1 MRRVLTLRLDAIGDA
16 ILWNGAAGPLRDAF
30 PGANF
35 AAVCRPGCEAVL
47 STNPFLDSVIVVDP
61 ADPSHAAAR
70 INAWAPDILL
80 HPVRSREPQAEA
92 IVARS
97 EAPIKIAL
105 QSDTANATRAQIAD
119 FDTRYTRLV
128 ATPEEPRG
136 ELDRHADF
144 LRGFGVEAGSI
155 LPRVWLTPEDHA
167 EAQAVIASEGFEP
180 AGSIAVFPTARWS
193 YKLYPRW
200 PEALALSLRAMPSI
214 TTVLAMGAAEAR
226 PGAVSI
232 RDGLAAMTPGVRV
245 VDLSGRTTLRGC
257 MALLGRCRLMAS
269 NDTFAVHA
277 ACALGVPQ
285 AVVVGGGHLGRFLPY
300 DPLTTVATLPLE
312 CDGCDWRCRHSRAHC
327 IKDIPPETVAL
338 AITLAAGP
346 RPERPRLVT
355 PDGPFDPA
363 TPARGHA
370 PGWIRSRTIA
380 ITTSVRVPA

>member
-1 MRRVLTLRLDAIGDA
+1 MRRVLILRLDAIGDA
-16 ILWNGAAGPLRDAF
+16 ILWNGATGPLRDAF
-30 PGANF
+30 PNSEF
-35 AAVCRPGCEAVL
+35 AAACRAGCEAVL
-47 STNPFLDSVIVVDP
+47 RTNPFLDSVIVVDP
-61 ADPSHAAAR
+61 TDPIGAAAR
-70 INAWAPDILL
+70 IHAWAPDTLL

-92 IVARS
+92 VVAQC
-97 EAPIKIAL
+97 EAPTRIAL
-105 QSDTANATRAQIAD
+105 QSDTANATSAQIAE
-119 FDTRYTRLV
+119 FDARYTRLV
-128 ATPEEPRG
+128 ATPHEPRC

-144 LRGFGVEAGSI
+144 LRGLGVEAGAI

-167 EAQAVIASEGFEP
+167 EAEAIISSQGLEP
-180 AGSIAVFPTARWS
+180 SACIAVFPTARWS

-200 PEALALSLRAMPSI
+200 PEALARSMPAIPAI

-226 PGAVSI
+226 PGAVAI
-232 RDGLAAMTPGVRV
+232 REGLAAMARGVRV

-257 MALLGRCRLMAS
+257 MALLARCSLMAS

-327 IKDIPPETVAL
+327 IQDIPPETVAR
-338 AITLAAGP
+338 AIVLAAGP
-346 RPERPRLVT
+346 RPDRPRLVT

-363 TPARGHA
+363 TPARGDA

-380 ITTSVRVPA
+380 ITTSARVPA